1 MKRNPILVYL
11 FEATNILGCLI
22 YPALLLINP
31 GGIFYPDSMAYQ
43 EEELLHCMKNTVI
56 ASVIFAIVVGIPLL
70 LLFVDC
76 FVIMKGVV
84 GFKVTILSILTA
96 PASYP
101 IVRTEILKEP
111 KSVRRFHVVAGAV
124 IFISNSLVVM
134 TLVQYGIRIVA
145 AGYAVL

>member
-1 MKRNPILVYL
+1 M
-11 FEATNILGCLI
+11 
-22 YPALLLINP
+22 
-31 GGIFYPDSMAYQ
+31 FYPDSMAYQ
-43 EEELLHCMKNTVI
+43 EEELLHCMKNTVT

-111 KSVRRFHVVAGAV
+111 KSGGYDACTIRNPDCGCRICGFVACY
-124 IFISNSLVVM
+124 
-134 TLVQYGIRIVA
+134 QW
-145 AGYAVL
+145 

>member
-22 YPALLLINP
+22 YPSLLLINP
-31 GGIFYPDSMAYQ
+31 GGMFYPAGMAYQ

-56 ASVIFAIVVGIPLL
+56 ASIIFAIVVGIPLL

>member
-22 YPALLLINP
+22 YPSLLLINP
-31 GGIFYPDSMAYQ
+31 GGMFYPDSMEYQ
-43 EEELLHCMKNTVI
+43 EELLHCMKNTVI
-56 ASVIFAIVVGIPLL
+56 ASIIFAIVVGIPLL

-101 IVRTEILKEP
+101 IVRTEVLKEP
-111 KSVRRFHVVAGAV
+111 KAIRRFHVIAGAV

-134 TLVQYGIRIVA
+134 TLVQYGVRIAA
-145 AGYAVL
+145 AGYAIL

>member
-22 YPALLLINP
+22 YPALLLINT
-31 GGIFYPDSMAYQ
+31 GGMFYPAGMAYQ

-56 ASVIFAIVVGIPLL
+56 ASIIFAIVVGIPLL

-101 IVRTEILKEP
+101 IVRTEVLKEP
-111 KSVRRFHVVAGAV
+111 KAVRRFHVVAGAV

-134 TLVQYGIRIVA
+134 TLVQYGIRIAA

>member
-22 YPALLLINP
+22 YPSLLLINP
-31 GGIFYPDSMAYQ
+31 GGMFYPVSMAYQ

-56 ASVIFAIVVGIPLL
+56 ASIIFAIVVGIPLL

-101 IVRTEILKEP
+101 IVRTEVLKEP
-111 KSVRRFHVVAGAV
+111 KAVRRFHVVEGAV

-134 TLVQYGIRIVA
+134 TLVQYGIRIAA

>member
-22 YPALLLINP
+22 YPSLLLINP
-31 GGIFYPDSMAYQ
+31 GGMFYPVSMAYQ
-43 EEELLHCMKNTVI
+43 EELLHCMKNTVI
-56 ASVIFAIVVGIPLL
+56 ASIIFAIVVGIPLL
-70 LLFVDC
+70 LLLVDC

-101 IVRTEILKEP
+101 IVRTEVLKEP
-111 KSVRRFHVVAGAV
+111 KAVRRFHVVAGAV

-134 TLVQYGIRIVA
+134 TLVQYGIRIAA